1 MGISKN
7 IFNSSIGRKLLMAL
21 SGLGFIGFLLGH
33 VSGNLLLFKGDNGK
47 SFNEYAHFMKTTPV
61 IWVTE
66 VIIFTL
72 IIVHI
77 VDAIILTVQNKKA
90 RPQPYAGTKNT
101 SKASFASRKASALG
115 IILLAFF
122 ILHMADFFIPAKL
135 LGLTPKTP
143 DGLDDL
149 YAVVVAKF
157 SNIVYVIIYVACMIP
172 LFFHLSHGFQS
183 AFQTMGWRH
192 PKYTPMIKGF
202 GYFLGVVIPG
212 LFASMPLFIYLF
224 K

>member
-1 MGISKN
+1 
-7 IFNSSIGRKLLMAL
+7 MAL

-33 VSGNLLLFKGDNGK
+33 VSGNLLLFKGDSGQ
-47 SFNEYAHFMKTTPV
+47 SFNEYAHFMKTTPI

-72 IIVHI
+72 IIIHI
-77 VDAIILTVQNKKA
+77 VDAIVLTIQNKKA
-90 RPQPYAGTKNT
+90 RPQQYAGSKNA
-101 SKASFASRKASALG
+101 SNASFASRKASALG
-115 IILLAFF
+115 MILLAFF
-122 ILHMADFFIPAKL
+122 ILHMADFFIPAKI
-135 LGLTPKTP
+135 LGHAPKTA

-157 SNIVYVIIYVACMIP
+157 SNIGYVIIYVVCMFA

-192 PKYTPMIKGF
+192 PKYTPLVKKI
-202 GYFLGVVIPG
+202 GYFLGIIIPA
-212 LFASMPLFIYLF
+212 LFASMPLFIYF
-224 K
+224 TK